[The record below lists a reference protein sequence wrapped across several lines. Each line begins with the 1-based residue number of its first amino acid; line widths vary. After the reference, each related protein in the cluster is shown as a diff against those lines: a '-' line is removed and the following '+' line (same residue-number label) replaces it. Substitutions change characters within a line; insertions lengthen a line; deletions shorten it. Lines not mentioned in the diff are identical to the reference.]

1 NKQCLSMAAK
11 NEPVSVNEKREVVKN
26 EPTFRNWIK
35 DDKTAAFEAEPNRYH
50 LYISSAC
57 PWAHRTLVVR
67 KLKGLE
73 DIISYS
79 SVDTFLDMA
88 KGCGWAFS
96 KSYPDPHHSHFTHL
110 KDVYRLSDPNF
121 DGRVTVPVL
130 FDLKTQNIVNNES
143 SEIIRML
150 NSEFNRF
157 AKNPDLDL
165 YPESLR
171 SKIDLLNDEIYSK
184 LNTGV
189 YRAGFATTQE
199 VYESA
204 FHDVFQILDKLEII
218 LSESRY
224 LADNNKLTEAD
235 VRLWTTLVRFD
246 PVYVTHFKCNK
257 KLITKDY
264 PNLYGFLREIYQ
276 MNGIKETVKID
287 EIKKL
292 YFTSHRHI
300 NSTGII
306 PLGPD
311 VDYDLP
317 HKRDN

>member
-1 NKQCLSMAAK
+1 MAAK
-11 NEPVSVNEKREVVKN
+11 NEPVPVNDKGEFVRKESA
-26 EPTFRNWIK
+26 FRNWIK
-35 DDKTAAFEAEPNRYH
+35 DDGTAEFKAESNRYH
-50 LYISSAC
+50 LYVSYAC

-73 DIISYS
+73 DVISYS
-79 SVDTFLDMA
+79 NVDWFLELD
-88 KGCGWAFS
+88 KGCGWTFGKRS
-96 KSYPDPHHSHFTHL
+96 PDPHHSNFTHL
-110 KDVYRLSDPNF
+110 KNVYQLSDPNY

-130 FDLKTQNIVNNES
+130 FDLKTQKVVNNES
-143 SEIIRML
+143 SEIIRIL

-171 SKIDLLNDEIYSK
+171 SKIDSLNDEIYSK
-184 LNTGV
+184 LNNGV
-189 YRAGFATTQE
+189 YRSGFAKTQE
-199 VYESA
+199 AYESA
-204 FHDVFQILDKLEII
+204 FNDVFNILDKLEVI

-224 LADNNKLTEAD
+224 LADSNKLTEAD

-276 MNGIKETVKID
+276 MNGIKETVNMD
-287 EIKKL
+287 EIKKH
-292 YFTSHRHI
+292 YFASHKHI
-300 NSTGII
+300 NPAGIV

-317 HKRDN
+317 HKRDS